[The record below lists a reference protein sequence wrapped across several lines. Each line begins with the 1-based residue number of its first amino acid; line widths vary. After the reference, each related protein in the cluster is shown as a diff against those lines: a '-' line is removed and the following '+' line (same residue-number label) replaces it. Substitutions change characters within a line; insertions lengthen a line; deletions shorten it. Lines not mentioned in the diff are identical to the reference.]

1 MSGQEGRCFMAG
13 QRSFLISDECL
24 HFTDGSDPAEVD
36 DNEYVFRCLSRN
48 DVACTEPGGFVYDVN
63 NVVLLIVFGEL
74 YQVELTA
81 FIEVI
86 CESY

>member
-1 MSGQEGRCFMAG
+1 MAR
-13 QRSFLISDECL
+13 QRSFLISDERL
-24 HFTDGSDPAEVD
+24 HLTEGSDPAEVD
-36 DNEYVFRCLSRN
+36 DSKYVFWCLSRN
-48 DVACTEPGGFVYDVN
+48 DVACAEPGGFIYDVN
-63 NVVLLIVFGEL
+63 NVILLIVFGEL